1 MATPDEPS
9 EPRVFEPPEDEPI
22 RLPKPWITMSIAL
35 GLDLASAALVFVA
48 RRHHVEPLTV
58 ALFVFGA
65 SFVAPCL
72 ATLTG
77 KLAMDR
83 VVPFAVALALAAEV
97 AFQPR
102 VADSGFHVAI
112 EFGADTFFFAGREL
126 GAILRLLTL
135 VGIPVATIMGALLG
149 AFVKGRND
157 DERGSL

>member
-97 AFQPR
+97 AF
-102 VADSGFHVAI
+102 HVAI
-112 EFGADTFFFAGREL
+112 EFGADTFFFAGRKL